1 MPNGAEHSVMVE
13 TFQPFQGGQ
22 HSAFLVLQGLR
33 GGQFGLAKPIDRLT
47 HSAVAVATTLPQG
60 HNPGAPQK
68 LCKVPIKKPLLRAVT
83 VFCLEARPRVELG
96 STDLQSVA

>member
-33 GGQFGLAKPIDRLT
+33 GGNSALQSPLIVSPIALSQLQPRCLKG
-47 HSAVAVATTLPQG
+47 TTLVRRKNYAKCQ
-60 HNPGAPQK
+60 
-68 LCKVPIKKPLLRAVT
+68 
-83 VFCLEARPRVELG
+83 
-96 STDLQSVA
+96 